1 MKGRVIHVALLM
13 TALVSSEMTIFKH
26 SGDFQSCCPEC
37 FRDQHLLGYQMFF
50 ESSGICVDTKESL
63 SIIKV
68 KRLLWKY
75 LKIKN

>member
-1 MKGRVIHVALLM
+1 MTLKTNIQFLTPCGLFCRVLHICVMLNL
-13 TALVSSEMTIFKH
+13 F
-26 SGDFQSCCPEC
+26 
-37 FRDQHLLGYQMFF
+37 QHLLGYQMFF